1 MDTHCFLNSGWNLLR
16 LQEDP
21 KETDY
26 FIDHYQGYL
35 ERDMFLVW
43 NIALYVLRCAR
54 TCTKKCKL
62 SELMLE
68 VLPSSFAIMTDT
80 VNDVT
85 TTMAL
90 LIFNVKLL
98 GAC

>member
-1 MDTHCFLNSGWNLLR
+1 
-16 LQEDP
+16 
-21 KETDY
+21 
-26 FIDHYQGYL
+26 
-35 ERDMFLVW
+35 
-43 NIALYVLRCAR
+43 
-54 TCTKKCKL
+54 
-62 SELMLE
+62 MLE

>member
-1 MDTHCFLNSGWNLLR
+1 
-16 LQEDP
+16 
-21 KETDY
+21 
-26 FIDHYQGYL
+26 
-35 ERDMFLVW
+35 
-43 NIALYVLRCAR
+43 
-54 TCTKKCKL
+54 
-62 SELMLE
+62 MLE

-90 LIFNVKLL
+90 LIFNVQLL